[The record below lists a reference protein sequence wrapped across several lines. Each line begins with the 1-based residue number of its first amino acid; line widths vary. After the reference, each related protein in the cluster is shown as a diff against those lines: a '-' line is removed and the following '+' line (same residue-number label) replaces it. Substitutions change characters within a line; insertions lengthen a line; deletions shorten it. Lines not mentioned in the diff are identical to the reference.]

1 MDQENTNKKKP
12 TRPIFILP
20 VICILLWIGFCIK
33 PIKLLFTWEKITWT
47 VVDVRSKESKDD
59 EWNLQTLYSPVIRY
73 TCGWKEVTESPGYF
87 SSQRYTKNESITLLC
102 NESKPTEFVTYW
114 SFVPLIFTL
123 YGLMFLFIQIFNIK
137 NAKKVKK
144 TDNSE
149 EWDDIEELNIIEEP
163 ENTQSLESKPKKN
176 LLQKNLSDIE
186 FFKKFPSVK
195 IDNALWTAIIALF
208 ASVGIWYIIYNFL
221 FGDGEKEIS
230 WAIFL
235 WIFELVFTY
244 LFIIKTADYIRAI
257 TAKFKIRRWDLI
269 IIQATVIWFQ
279 HTADALDSTYYKIIC
294 TNGLSEFYSAET
306 EWKIYW
312 FDDIPLN
319 YLEALK
325 IMYNPKNPQKTLYEL
340 DNHPQKMRIKSS
352 YKETVSRLIKQI
364 SEWENYKKPYWIFNE
379 KMVYIWDTIN
389 VYVDPQNSKSYL
401 VDLSFLE

>member
-1 MDQENTNKKKP
+1 M
-12 TRPIFILP
+12 
-20 VICILLWIGFCIK
+20 
-33 PIKLLFTWEKITWT
+33 
-47 VVDVRSKESKDD
+47 
-59 EWNLQTLYSPVIRY
+59 
-73 TCGWKEVTESPGYF
+73 
-87 SSQRYTKNESITLLC
+87 
-102 NESKPTEFVTYW
+102 
-114 SFVPLIFTL
+114 
-123 YGLMFLFIQIFNIK
+123 
-137 NAKKVKK
+137 
-144 TDNSE
+144 
-149 EWDDIEELNIIEEP
+149 
-163 ENTQSLESKPKKN
+163 
-176 LLQKNLSDIE
+176 
-186 FFKKFPSVK
+186 K

-244 LFIIKTADYIRAI
+244 LFIIKAADYIRAI
-257 TAKFKIRRWDLI
+257 TAKFKIRRWDLT